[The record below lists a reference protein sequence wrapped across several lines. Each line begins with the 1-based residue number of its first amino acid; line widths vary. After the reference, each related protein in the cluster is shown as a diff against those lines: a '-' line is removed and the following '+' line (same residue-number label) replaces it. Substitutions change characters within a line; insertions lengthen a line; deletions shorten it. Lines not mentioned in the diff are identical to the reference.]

1 MIIHI
6 TVPYDILVQRQDEII
21 GMGVNPEIYLSA
33 ATLDRCQD
41 ADVRRL
47 GDALKKAGL
56 SYTFHAPF
64 MDLAPG
70 GVDSKIRRATQERL
84 EHILHLAALTR
95 PKIVVFHPEY
105 EQWRHG
111 EAFDLWF
118 QGSLEMWIPL
128 VKEAEKLG
136 VTLALENVFEQ
147 APETI
152 KKLLEK
158 INSPR
163 CGFCFDTG
171 HWLVFS
177 RTGWKEWI
185 EALGS
190 RLVEVHLHD
199 NMGEED
205 QHLPP
210 GDGQFD
216 FIGFFRNLWAQ
227 RLSPLYTLEVHQEE
241 DLPRGFETVTG
252 YLESLGK
259 K

>member
-6 TVPYDILVQRQDEII
+6 TAPYDMLIQRHDEII
-21 GMGVNPEIYLSA
+21 GKGVNPEIYFSSTA
-33 ATLDRCQD
+33 LDTCQD

-47 GDALKKAGL
+47 GDAFKKAGL

-70 GVDSKIRRATQERL
+70 GVDSKIRRATRERL
-84 EHILHLAALTR
+84 EHVLHLAALIR
-95 PKIVVFHPEY
+95 PKAVVLHPEY
-105 EQWRHG
+105 EEWRHG

-136 VTLALENVFEQ
+136 VTLALENVFDEG
-147 APETI
+147 PEVL

-171 HWLVFS
+171 HWLIFS
-177 RTGWKEWI
+177 RKRWEEWI

-199 NMGEED
+199 NMGKKD

-210 GDGQFD
+210 GDGKFD
-216 FIGFFRNLWAQ
+216 FTGFFHLLWAQ
-227 RLSPLYTLEVHQEE
+227 RLSPVYTIEVHQEE
-241 DLPRGFETVTG
+241 DLPRSLEAVRG
-252 YLESLGK
+252 YIEGMK
-259 K
+259 NE

>member
-1 MIIHI
+1 MSIYI
-6 TVPYDILVQRQDEII
+6 TVPYDILVPRLDEII
-21 GMGVNPEIYLSA
+21 GLEVNPEIYVSS
-33 ATLDRCQD
+33 ATLDTCQD

-47 GDALKKAGL
+47 GDALNKAGL
-56 SYTFHAPF
+56 SYTFHAPY

-84 EHILHLAALTR
+84 EHVVHLASLIR
-95 PKIVVFHPEY
+95 PEIVVFHPEY

-118 QGSLEMWIPL
+118 QGSVEMWSPL
-128 VKEAEKLG
+128 LKEAERLG

-147 APETI
+147 GPDTI

-163 CGFCFDTG
+163 FSFCFDTG
-171 HWLVFS
+171 HWLIFS
-177 RTGWKEWI
+177 KKSWQEWL
-185 EALGS
+185 EVLGN

-199 NMGEED
+199 NDSEVD

-210 GDGQFD
+210 GDGKFD
-216 FIGFFRNLWAQ
+216 FIGFLRDLRAR

-241 DLPRGFETVTG
+241 DLPRGFETVMG
-252 YLESLGK
+252 YLERLDK
-259 K
+259 E